1 MSDVTFIT
9 LRLEIWEKNNDA
21 WKISYKYKLIIIILY
36 KQTACM
42 NQYCIV
48 GFGMQQEFK
57 KHTSTLSEPLH
68 CEAAEAAIAALDLVV
83 T

>member
-1 MSDVTFIT
+1 
-9 LRLEIWEKNNDA
+9 
-21 WKISYKYKLIIIILY
+21 
-36 KQTACM
+36 M